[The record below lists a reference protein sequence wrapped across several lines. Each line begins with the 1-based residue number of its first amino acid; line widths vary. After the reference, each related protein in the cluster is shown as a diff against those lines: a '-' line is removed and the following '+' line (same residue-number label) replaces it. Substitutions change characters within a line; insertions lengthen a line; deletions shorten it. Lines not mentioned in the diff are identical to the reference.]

1 MPTGYA
7 GELTVK
13 ATINGQEYTLAYD
26 AESSSYKTT
35 ITAPTETSY
44 NENDGHYYAV
54 EVKATDGGGNTT
66 TVNDTHPTLGD
77 SCKLRVLEKVKPS
90 RKLIYP
96 TAGAHVGPNPLIKFE
111 VKDSGSGINP
121 DTIKLSIGPVG
132 DFETVTDGIT
142 KEPIMFGDRIIGYE
156 CTYQTSGLTFGQ
168 YFYEPHCED
177 YDGNTDQG
185 GGYDFIIDSTP
196 PVLNITSP
204 EDNLVTN
211 QSTIT
216 VTGTTS
222 DATSAPVTLTIN
234 DEPVVVGEDG
244 AFSHQ
249 VTLTDGANTITI
261 VATDA
266 AGQTT
271 TVTRHVTLDSG
282 APVIHSITITPNP
295 VDAGATYIISVVV
308 TDD

>member
-77 SCKLRVLEKVKPS
+77 SCKLRVLEKVKPVVT
-90 RKLIYP
+90 ITYP
-96 TAGAHVGPNPLIKFE
+96 TQSAHVGANPLLKWT
-111 VKDSGSGINP
+111 VTDADSGVDP
-121 DTIKLSIGPVG
+121 DTIKIKLSFINS
-132 DFETVTDGIT
+132 DFLPEEIEVSEGIT
-142 KEPIMFGDRIIGYE
+142 KTPISNGYE
-156 CTYQTSGLTFGQ
+156 CSYQTSGLTGGECN
-168 YFYEPHCED
+168 FYVYVSDH
-177 YDGNTDQG
+177 DGNISSYERG
-185 GGYDFIIDSTP
+185 SIFIIDSTP

-222 DATSAPVTLTIN
+222 DATS
-234 DEPVVVGEDG
+234 EPVGVGEDG